1 MRRAPRRTRV
11 VAGAACLLG
20 ALLATAGT
28 PARARA
34 QDELPP
40 SRADSL
46 LDAGRWSEAEELLYA
61 ATRTHPRDPVARAR
75 LGRYLAMKGALRP
88 GLVLVEEAE
97 EFGLPAATARALARP
112 IHDLIEWRGR
122 AESAGRDSSIAVR
135 APSDAGSLLRYPLVR
150 PGQADTVWAELV
162 PRMIGTDSAFGP
174 SPRLGIETLE
184 GFVPA
189 LDVAD
194 WTLHLHADTRAALSA
209 LGRRYPV
216 LRSPSGVRVLVA
228 PGRVRPLATALRELA
243 PRWWLLDLA
252 HGLLVVR

>member
-1 MRRAPRRTRV
+1 MPARRS
-11 VAGAACLLG
+11 LLG
-20 ALLATAGT
+20 AVCALVVVVGT

-46 LDAGRWSEAEELLYA
+46 LDAGRWNAAEELLYA
-61 ATRTHPRDPVARAR
+61 AARTHPRDPIARAR

-97 EFGLPAATARALARP
+97 EFGLPAATARALAGP
-112 IHDLIEWRGR
+112 VHDLLAWRER
-122 AESAGRDSSIAVR
+122 AESTGRDSSIAVR
-135 APSDAGSLLRYPLVR
+135 APSDVGSLLRYPIVR
-150 PGQADTVWAELV
+150 AGAADTVWADLV
-162 PRMIGTDSAFGP
+162 PRMIGTDSASGA
-174 SPRLGIETLE
+174 SPRLGIETIE

-189 LDVAD
+189 VDVVN
-194 WTLHLHADTRAALSA
+194 WTLHLHSDTRAALSA

-216 LRSPSGVRVLVA
+216 LRTPRDVRVLVA
-228 PGRVRPLATALRELA
+228 PGRVRPLAEALRELA
-243 PRWWLLDLA
+243 PRWWQLDLA